1 MTNTN
6 KVGILIIFLLML
18 IVPTQVNAAITDYDI
33 IKISADTFNYQPT
46 PTVAGKDFDIWIQVT
61 NNSNKVAE
69 NIEYFLDTKYPFS
82 IVSNN
87 NTGKIATLAPYQSK
101 IIKYTLN
108 SKPNTLDGTYKLD
121 FKFKRQEIDIY
132 SVQTYNI
139 DVKGD
144 PALIDVIN
152 SNIDKAS
159 IGSNSNVN
167 FTFKNLGGKNA
178 KDIFVSL
185 SDSQDEMVQILN
197 LKTQYIPKLNVGDEQ
212 QINFTITI
220 SKAANNKSYTL
231 PITIT
236 YSDDD
241 GTYTTT
247 KNLGV
252 EIIDNPEI
260 VINVLSIGTD
270 NTIKTQTEENLS
282 LEIYNIGNIDAESV
296 YVEIEDNSISDNFS
310 KYFVGSIEKDNY
322 DSVDFKFT
330 TNKIETGS
338 YPLTINV
345 HYKDRNLKEQKIS
358 KTIEVNVIQGT
369 DSNSGK
375 KIILS
380 ILSILGIIVGLALLI
395 VILRWLLKILIKP
408 AINIISELF
417 RKKKK

>member
-1 MTNTN
+1 MNHI
-6 KVGILIIFLLML
+6 KKIGVLIIFLLML
-18 IVPTQVNAAITDYDI
+18 IVPIQVNAAITDYDI
-33 IKISADTFNYQPT
+33 INISAETFNYQPT
-46 PTVAGKDFDIWIQVT
+46 PTVAGKDFDIWIQIT
-61 NNSNKVAE
+61 NNSNKVA
-69 NIEYFLDTKYPFS
+69 NDVEYFLDTKYPFS

-87 NTGKIATLAPYQSK
+87 NTGIIATLAPYQSR
-101 IIKYTLN
+101 IIKYTLK
-108 SKPNTLDGTYKLD
+108 SEKETLDGTYKLD
-121 FKFKRQEIDIY
+121 FKFKRKEINTY

-159 IGSNSNVN
+159 IGANSNVK
-167 FTFKNLGGKNA
+167 FTLKNLGGKNA
-178 KDIFVSL
+178 KDIFVTL
-185 SDSQDEMVQILN
+185 SDSQDETVQILN

-296 YVEIEDNSISDNFS
+296 YVEIEDNGISNNFS

-322 DSVDFKFT
+322 DNVDFKFT
-330 TNKIETGS
+330 TNKLETGS

-358 KTIEVNVIQGT
+358 KTIEVNVVQGT
-369 DSNSGK
+369 DNNSGK
-375 KIILS
+375 TIILS
-380 ILSILGIIVGLALLI
+380 IISILGIVVGLALLI
-395 VILRWLLKILIKP
+395 VILRWLTQILIKP

-417 RKKKK
+417 KKKKK

>member
-6 KVGILIIFLLML
+6 KVGILLIFLLML
-18 IVPTQVNAAITDYDI
+18 IVPIQVNAAITDYDI

-108 SKPNTLDGTYKLD
+108 SKPDTLDGTYKLD

-247 KNLGV
+247 KNLGI

-260 VINVLSIGTD
+260 VINVLSIGTN

-358 KTIEVNVIQGT
+358 KTIEINVVQGT